1 MILKNI
7 HTDKTKH
14 HKTKPED
21 RLSFWQKTGYAS
33 GMAPY
38 ALMVQGMNQLC
49 NPIFND
55 CLGVDPRWISW
66 VMGGSRLW
74 DAITDPIMGIV
85 TDNTNSRW
93 GRRRPWIALGAVLC
107 ALSFAAIWLF
117 PRGMSQMFYFSWFLV
132 SSLVFYVAFTI
143 FSVPYIALGMELSP
157 DYHERTSVQ
166 AFRTVLSQVGV
177 LFVSGLFWFT
187 SMSRFSDRAE
197 GMRYG
202 GMILGVV
209 ILFGMLI
216 PAIFSGEHPS
226 FLAKQAKDRLNN
238 KPKISLLKSAKETL
252 SQVPFL
258 ILIGVTVLMTLG
270 LLMVASLGYYV
281 AIYHVFG
288 GDKTEVSGRVIT
300 IGQWMAQLCTIFS
313 VPIILKFSKTIGKK
327 SMLYITIGIAIIGS
341 LLKWVCYTPS
351 NPWLLLI
358 PGMVMSGGLASTWM
372 LINAMIPDVVD
383 LDELK
388 TGERREGMFSAVYSW
403 TYKSGVALALVIA
416 GYVLSGSG
424 FDATLGAHQDPQA
437 IFRIR
442 LFFCGI
448 PVVTMGLAAVLLFFY
463 SISEK
468 RSYEIQ
474 SKLKVVREERAIAEA
489 VS

>member
-1 MILKNI
+1 MKK
-7 HTDKTKH
+7 DSDKH
-14 HKTKPED
+14 HVTKPED
-21 RLSFWQKTGYAS
+21 KLSAGQKIAYGA

-38 ALMVQGMNQLC
+38 ALMVQGMNQLG

-74 DAITDPIMGIV
+74 DAITDPIMGNI

-107 ALSFAAIWLF
+107 ALSFAGMWLF
-117 PRGMSQMFYFSWFLV
+117 PRGMGNLFYFFWYLV
-132 SSLVFYVAFTI
+132 TSLIFYVAFTI

-166 AFRTVLSQVGV
+166 AFRTVLSMVGG
-177 LFVSGLFWFT
+177 LFISGLYWFT
-187 SMSRFSDRAE
+187 SMSCFADRAD

-202 GMILGVV
+202 GMILGGV
-209 ILFGMLI
+209 ILVSVLI

-226 FLAKQAKDRLNN
+226 FLKRQAEERKLA
-238 KPKISLLKSAKETL
+238 KPKVSLLTSAKETL
-252 SQVPFL
+252 TEKPFL
-258 ILIGVTVLMTLG
+258 ILIGVTVFMTLG

-288 GDKTEVSGRVIT
+288 GDKTAESGRMIT
-300 IGQWMAQLCTIFS
+300 FGQWAAQLCTILS
-313 VPIILKFSKTIGKK
+313 VPVINIVSKKIGKK
-327 SMLYITIGIAIIGS
+327 AMLFVTIAIAIVGS
-341 LLKWVCYTPS
+341 MLKWVCYTPD

-383 LDELK
+383 LNELR
-388 TGERREGMFSAVYSW
+388 TGQRREGMFSAVYSW
-403 TYKSGVALALVIA
+403 TYKTGVALAMVIA
-416 GYVLSGSG
+416 GYVLSSSG
-424 FDATLGAHQDPQA
+424 FDATLGANQDPDA
-437 IFRIR
+437 ILKLR
-442 LFFCGI
+442 LFFTGI
-448 PVVTMGLAAVLLFFY
+448 PIVTMSLAMGLLACY

-468 RSYEIQ
+468 RSYEIRSQ
-474 SKLKVVREERAIAEA
+474 LKEKREQRGDCLI
-489 VS
+489 